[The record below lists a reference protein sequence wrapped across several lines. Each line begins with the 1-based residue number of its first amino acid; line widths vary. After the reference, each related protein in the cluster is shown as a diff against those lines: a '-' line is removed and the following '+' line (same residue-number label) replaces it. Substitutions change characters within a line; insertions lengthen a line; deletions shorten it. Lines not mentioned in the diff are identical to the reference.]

1 MGKMTSIVIIMIT
14 VHISTSKCHAI
25 FSDAWA
31 PQVDRSSENESCPKL
46 LTENTE

>member
-14 VHISTSKCHAI
+14 VHISKCHAI